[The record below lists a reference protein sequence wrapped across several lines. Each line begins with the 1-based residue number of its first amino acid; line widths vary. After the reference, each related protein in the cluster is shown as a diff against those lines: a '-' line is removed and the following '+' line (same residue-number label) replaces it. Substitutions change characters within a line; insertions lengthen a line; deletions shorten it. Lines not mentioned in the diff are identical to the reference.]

1 MIDMFDL
8 TGKTAILAGGAGGI
22 GSALALGMARCGADI
37 LVADLHPES
46 FSETADKIRE
56 FGRQVEVVN
65 VDVTQEK
72 AVSDMVNHALGV
84 FQHIDILVNAA
95 GIAIREPAESF
106 PIDEWQ
112 KVMDINVRGTFLT
125 CQAVGKVMIEQGG
138 GKIINISSVRGR
150 FGAPKDYA
158 GYCTS
163 KGAVD
168 ALTRTLA
175 CEWGKYHVLVNAIA
189 PATVETEL
197 VRPML
202 TKPEDAERLK
212 ARIPVGHWAMPEDIV
227 GPVVF
232 LASKASDFVSGQI
245 IYIDGGMTAGT

>member
-1 MIDMFDL
+1 MIEQFDL
-8 TGKTAILAGGAGGI
+8 SGKTAILTGGAGGI
-22 GSALALGMARCGADI
+22 GRALALGMAKCGANI
-37 LVADLHPES
+37 VVADLHPDN
-46 FSETADKIRE
+46 FKETADDIKAL
-56 FGRQVEVVN
+56 GRQVTALKVEV
-65 VDVTQEK
+65 TEEK
-72 AVSDMVNHALGV
+72 AVSDMVEKALEA

-95 GIAIREPAESF
+95 GIAIRQPAESF

-112 KVMDINVRGTFLT
+112 KVMDINVRGTFLA
-125 CQAVGKVMIEQGG
+125 CQAVGRVMIKQGG

-175 CEWGKYHVLVNAIA
+175 CEWGKHNVFVNAIA
-189 PATVETEL
+189 PGTVETEL

-202 TKPEDAERLK
+202 AKPEDAERLK
-212 ARIPVGHWAMPEDIV
+212 ARIPVGHWAMPEDLV

-232 LASKASDFVSGQI
+232 LASKASDMISGQV

>member
-1 MIDMFDL
+1 MI
-8 TGKTAILAGGAGGI
+8 K
-22 GSALALGMARCGADI
+22 
-37 LVADLHPES
+37 
-46 FSETADKIRE
+46 
-56 FGRQVEVVN
+56 
-65 VDVTQEK
+65 
-72 AVSDMVNHALGV
+72 
-84 FQHIDILVNAA
+84 
-95 GIAIREPAESF
+95 
-106 PIDEWQ
+106 
-112 KVMDINVRGTFLT
+112 
-125 CQAVGKVMIEQGG
+125 QGG

-175 CEWGKYHVLVNAIA
+175 CEWGKYNVLVNAVA
-189 PATVETEL
+189 PATVETNF

-202 TKPEDAERLK
+202 SKPEDAAKLK
-212 ARIPVGHWAMPEDIV
+212 ARIPVGRWAMPEDIV

-232 LASKASDFVSGQI
+232 LSSKASDFITGQV

>member
-1 MIDMFDL
+1 MIEQFDL
-8 TGKTAILAGGAGGI
+8 SGKTAILTGGAGGI
-22 GSALALGMARCGADI
+22 GRALALGMAKCGANI
-37 LVADLHPES
+37 VVADLHPDN
-46 FSETADKIRE
+46 FKETADDIKAL
-56 FGRQVEVVN
+56 GRQVTALKVEV
-65 VDVTQEK
+65 TEEK
-72 AVSDMVNHALGV
+72 AVSDMVEKALEA

-95 GIAIREPAESF
+95 GIAIRQPAESF

-112 KVMDINVRGTFLT
+112 KVMDINVRGTFLA
-125 CQAVGKVMIEQGG
+125 CQAVGRVMIKQGG

-168 ALTRTLA
+168 ALTRTPA
-175 CEWGKYHVLVNAIA
+175 CEWGKHNVFVNAIA
-189 PATVETEL
+189 PGTVETEL

-202 TKPEDAERLK
+202 AKPEDAERLK
-212 ARIPVGHWAMPEDIV
+212 ARIPVGHWAMPEDLV

-232 LASKASDFVSGQI
+232 LASKASDMISGQV